1 MKLKDKVAI
10 VVGGANG
17 VGKATSKLFTQEGAR
32 VMIADLDIENANKV
46 ADEIKAMGYEAATMK
61 LDIRKEEEANEMA
74 RITLERFGRIDILA
88 NVAGGSTGRFIRDRS
103 RLTVPFSESLKE
115 EWDQMIDSNL
125 NGARNCT
132 RAVVNHMI
140 ERRSGK
146 IVCFS
151 SIAAL
156 QGGNPLEY
164 AVAKAGIIV
173 FVKGLARE
181 LAPYGIRV
189 NCITPGGVASERML
203 EGIKVR
209 MANDPQAQ
217 EAARARLAQPE
228 ELANTVLFLVSDDV
242 SHITGENIVVAGA
255 RG

>member
-1 MKLKDKVAI
+1 MKLKDQVAI
-10 VVGGANG
+10 VAGGANG
-17 VGKATSKLFTQEGAR
+17 VGKATSKLLAQEGAKI
-32 VMIADLDIENANKV
+32 MIADLDIENASKV
-46 ADEIKAMGYEAATMK
+46 ADEIKAMGYEAATVK
-61 LDIRKEEEANEMA
+61 VDVRKEEEAKEMA
-74 RITLERFGRIDILA
+74 RATLDRFGQIDILA

-103 RLTVPFSESLKE
+103 RLTVPFAESIKE

-146 IVCFS
+146 IIFFS

-156 QGGNPLEY
+156 QGGNPIEY
-164 AVAKAGIIV
+164 AVAKAGIIAFTRV
-173 FVKGLARE
+173 LARE
-181 LAPYGIRV
+181 LAAYGIRV

-217 EAARARLAQPE
+217 EAARSRLAQPE
-228 ELANTVLFLVSDDV
+228 ELASTVLFLVSDDV
-242 SHITGENIVVAGA
+242 THIIGENIVVAGA